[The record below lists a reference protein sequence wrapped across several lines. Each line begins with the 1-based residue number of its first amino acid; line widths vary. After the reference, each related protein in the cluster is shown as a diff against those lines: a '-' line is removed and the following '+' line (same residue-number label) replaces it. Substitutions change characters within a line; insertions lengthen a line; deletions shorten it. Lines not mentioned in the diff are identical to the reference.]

1 MLSVI
6 RFYFKIIN
14 YRGKNLIYLFV
25 QFVLYLLSGL
35 YYLILKI
42 IRTYRFGRKIKIDIP
57 IISVGNIV
65 WGGTGKTP
73 VVIYLAEKIKDYGK
87 KVAIVHHGSKFSDE
101 AESLKVRL
109 PEVEI
114 FHSISKKE
122 AVLKVGKRKDISAVI
137 IDDGFQNWGIYR
149 DLDIVVMDC
158 NVPFGNGYL
167 IPRGNLREEPASIAR
182 ADLIV
187 INKITTGK
195 NLDQVESQIK
205 KYNSWGEIVYCC
217 YEIEKIM
224 AINNTQTLPPSV
236 LSGKKVALI
245 TAIAQPDYFEHIVK
259 NRGVHIVHKF
269 FYPDHYIYTHQDIKN
284 ISKELDDRIEFFL
297 TTEKDREKFKRIF
310 SFWEKIISL
319 PLYVVGVNL
328 KVIKNEQTLDRR
340 LHFLLDNPGF

>member
-1 MLSVI
+1 MLSGI

-25 QFVLYLLSGL
+25 QFVLYLLSGI
-35 YYLILKI
+35 YYLVLKI
-42 IRTYRFGRKIKIDIP
+42 IRTYRFQRKLKINIP
-57 IISVGNIV
+57 VISVGNIV

-87 KVAIVHHGSKFSDE
+87 KVAIVHHGSKFGDE
-101 AESLKVRL
+101 AELLKGRL

-122 AVLKVGKRKDISAVI
+122 AVLKIGEKNDISVVI
-137 IDDGFQNWGIYR
+137 IDDGFQNWGIHR

-158 NVPFGNGYL
+158 NVPFGNGYF

-187 INKITTGK
+187 INKITPGK
-195 NLDQVESQIK
+195 NLDKVESQIR
-205 KYNSWGEIVYCC
+205 KYNSWADIVYCC

-224 AINNTQTLPPSV
+224 AVNSNQILSPSL

-259 NRGVHIVHKF
+259 KAGAQIIHRF
-269 FYPDHYIYTHQDIKN
+269 FYPDHYIYTRQDIKN
-284 ISKELDDRIEFFL
+284 ISKELDSRIQLVL
-297 TTEKDREKFKRIF
+297 TTEKDREKLRKIV
-310 SFWEKIISL
+310 SYWEKIISL
-319 PLYVVGVNL
+319 PLYIVGINL
-328 KVIKNEQTLDRR
+328 KVIENEQALDRR
-340 LHFLLDNPGF
+340 LRFLLDSPGI